1 MVIDVEY
8 WWKAF
13 TALASALGVI
23 AAFIYAGKT
32 IWDSTEKAKQ
42 RVFEKNRRIEALNK
56 LADNIDKI
64 ESGFSYHER
73 FFAVESDIADIRR
86 VNSDMSALLAAT
98 IKHNQRQ
105 DSEIAKSLEERNILM
120 DSLLGLLDK
129 AIVDGANGTAHAARD
144 AIRKYQTK
152 HTHIF
157 KDDI

>member
-1 MVIDVEY
+1 MVIDIEY

-23 AAFIYAGKT
+23 SAFIYAGKV
-32 IWDSTEKAKQ
+32 IWDNTEK
-42 RVFEKNRRIEALNK
+42 VFEKNRRIEALNK

-64 ESGFSYHER
+64 ESGFAYNER
-73 FFAVESDIADIRR
+73 FLTIESDITDIRR
-86 VNSDMSALLAAT
+86 VYSDMSALLAAT

-152 HTHIF
+152 HIHRFT
-157 KDDI
+157 DDI

>member
-42 RVFEKNRRIEALNK
+42 RAFEKSRRIEALNK
-56 LADNIDKI
+56 LANNIDKI
-64 ESGFSYHER
+64 ESGFSHNER
-73 FFAVESDIADIRR
+73 FFAVESDIEDIRR
-86 VNSDMSALLAAT
+86 IHSDMSALLAVT

-105 DSEIAKSLEERNILM
+105 DSEIEKSLEERTILM

-152 HTHIF
+152 HIHRFT
-157 KDDI
+157 DDI

>member
-1 MVIDVEY
+1 MVIDIGS

-13 TALASALGVI
+13 TALTGALGVI
-23 AAFIYAGKT
+23 SAFIYAGKT
-32 IWDSTEKAKQ
+32 IWDTTEKAKKKAS
-42 RVFEKNRRIEALNK
+42 EKNRRIDALNK

-73 FFAVESDIADIRR
+73 IATVESDITDIRK
-86 VNSDMSALLAAT
+86 VNADTSTLLAAT

-105 DSEIAKSLEERNILM
+105 DAEIARSLEERGLMM

-144 AIRKYQTK
+144 AIRKYQIR
-152 HTHIF
+152 HSHDF
-157 KDDI
+157 SDDI